1 MVSCSDGEGIVLSE
15 KGRALNSHCPK
26 CRSFYLEES
35 ILVSTYNGVADVTIW
50 STITINGL
58 GLRNVAPNWGHITD
72 TNLEAM
78 WGVNIDSEL
87 FDHCSCHMY
96 TVADIMRYRHC
107 IIMM

>member
-26 CRSFYLEES
+26 CRYYLEES

-50 STITINGL
+50 PTITINGL
-58 GLRNVAPNWGHITD
+58 RLRNVAPNWGHITD

-78 WGVNIDSEL
+78 WGLI
-87 FDHCSCHMY
+87 
-96 TVADIMRYRHC
+96 
-107 IIMM
+107 